1 MISKLFAVK
10 HPAGIQEVLERRAAQ
25 LLTSFFN
32 ISSDENLKSKIH
44 QHHLGKTDDSLS
56 LTTGKALL
64 DLTYAG
70 LLSNSYLKDVPFEAF
85 LCVLSDQNSMTRLQV
100 LTLVV
105 SLEHRRIFKSESES
119 HISEGRVKSALDAF
133 RRTLRDKENNR
144 KLQAI
149 AVIQN
154 NSPDPDRKSVV

>member
-1 MISKLFAVK
+1 
-10 HPAGIQEVLERRAAQ
+10 
-25 LLTSFFN
+25 
-32 ISSDENLKSKIH
+32 
-44 QHHLGKTDDSLS
+44 
-56 LTTGKALL
+56 
-64 DLTYAG
+64 
-70 LLSNSYLKDVPFEAF
+70 
-85 LCVLSDQNSMTRLQV
+85 
-100 LTLVV
+100 VV

-154 NSPDPDRKSVV
+154 NSPDSMLDLEQNSQQLTSFLDSLKAPHDTYIKSRLQPILRVLEDVHEEKLMNVRQREKREKQGDVATGNHEQETEQNS